1 MGLVTFRVLICD
13 DSSFAR
19 KQMARAL
26 PAGMAGALSFATDG
40 RDALEIVH
48 RDKPDL
54 MLLDLNM
61 PVMDGYQV
69 LAALQAEHSPVQV
82 VVVSGDIQPEAQ
94 KRVKKLGAIGFI
106 KKPTNPLELL
116 PYLQQ
121 IGIDLG
127 AEAQAPPMDAELD
140 IPVDAMDSYQE
151 MVNVAMGRAGALL
164 AGVLGNFIQ
173 LSIPKVNMF
182 EGGELHMTLTHV
194 TARDTVHAVCQG
206 FVARDLAGEAIL
218 IFNDAS
224 FEDLGKLLQ
233 RDGDI
238 DEMAKTELL
247 MDMAN
252 LLIGACLKGISDQL
266 ERPFSEGRP
275 VILGRNA
282 RLDDMLAGRHSLWRP
297 TLAVEIGY
305 RVEHHNINCDL
316 LLLFTQDSLPTLDRQ
331 LTALGGRP

>member
-1 MGLVTFRVLICD
+1 MTFRVLICD

-26 PAGMAGALSFATDG
+26 PAGLAGALTFATDG
-40 RDALEIVH
+40 SEAMEVVH
-48 RDKPDL
+48 RDHPDL

-61 PVMDGYQV
+61 PVMDGYEV
-69 LAALQAEHSPVQV
+69 LAALQSEHHPVQV
-82 VVVSGDIQPEAQ
+82 VVVSGDIQAAAQ
-94 KRVKKLGAIGFI
+94 QRVRELGAIGFI
-106 KKPTNPLELL
+106 KKPTNPRELL
-116 PYLQQ
+116 PYLEQL
-121 IGIDLG
+121 GVDLG
-127 AEAQAPPMDAELD
+127 AEPHTPPLDAELD
-140 IPVDAMDSYQE
+140 IPVDAMDSYRE

-164 AGVLGNFIQ
+164 AGVLGSFVE
-173 LSIPKVNMF
+173 LSIPQVNLF

-194 TARDTVHAVCQG
+194 TGRDTVHAVCQG

-224 FEDLGKLLQ
+224 FDDLGKLLQ
-233 RDGDI
+233 RDGEI
-238 DEMAKTELL
+238 DAGDKTELL
-247 MDMAN
+247 MDLAN

-266 ERPFSEGRP
+266 ERPFSEARP

-282 RLDDMLAGRHSLWRP
+282 RLDEMLASRHSLWRP

-305 RVEHHNINCDL
+305 RVEDHNISCEL

-331 LTALGGRP
+331 LAALEFQA

>member
-1 MGLVTFRVLICD
+1 MTFRVLICD

-19 KQMARAL
+19 KQMARSL

-40 RDALEIVH
+40 REALAMLRE
-48 RDKPDL
+48 DPPDL

-69 LAALQAEHSPVQV
+69 LETLHAENSPVQV
-82 VVVSGDIQPEAQ
+82 VVVSGDVQAEAQ
-94 KRVKKLGAIGFI
+94 QRVMALGALGFI
-106 KKPTNPLELL
+106 KKPTNPRELL
-116 PYLQQ
+116 PYLKQM
-121 IGIDLG
+121 GIEAG
-127 AEAQAPPMDAELD
+127 EEAESPPLDAELD

-151 MVNVAMGRAGALL
+151 MVNIAMGRAGALL
-164 AGVLGNFIQ
+164 AGVLGNFIE

-182 EGGELHMTLTHV
+182 EGGELQMTLTEV
-194 TARDTVHAVCQG
+194 TGRDTVHAVCQG

-224 FEDLGKLLQ
+224 FEDLGKLLH
-233 RDGDI
+233 RDREI
-238 DEMAKTELL
+238 DEPAKTELL

-282 RLDDMLAGRHSLWRP
+282 RLDEMLASRHSRWRP
-297 TLAVEIGY
+297 TLAVEIDY
-305 RVEHHNINCDL
+305 RVEGYNINCDL

-331 LTALGGRP
+331 LAALAIHP

>member
-1 MGLVTFRVLICD
+1 MTFRVLICD

-26 PAGMAGALSFATDG
+26 PAGLAGALSFATDG
-40 RDALEIVH
+40 REALEIVD
-48 RDKPDL
+48 REPLDL
-54 MLLDLNM
+54 ILLDLNM
-61 PVMDGYQV
+61 PGVDGYQV
-69 LAALQAEHSPVQV
+69 LASLQANHSPVHV

-94 KRVKKLGAIGFI
+94 RRVRELGAIGFI
-106 KKPTNPLELL
+106 KKPTRPADLL
-116 PYLQQ
+116 PYLRQ
-121 IGIDLG
+121 LG
-127 AEAQAPPMDAELD
+127 VELAADDTRPLEDAQLD
-140 IPVDAMDSYQE
+140 ISVDAMDSYQE
-151 MVNVAMGRAGALL
+151 LVNVAMGRAGALL
-164 AGVLGNFIQ
+164 AGVLGNFIE
-173 LSIPKVNMF
+173 LSIPTLNLF
-182 EGGELHMTLTHV
+182 EGGELHMTLAHV
-194 TARDTVHAVCQG
+194 TGRDNVHAVSQG

-224 FEDLGKLLQ
+224 FADLGRLLR
-233 RDGDI
+233 RDDAEI
-238 DEMAKTELL
+238 DDMLKTELL

-282 RLDDMLAGRHSLWRP
+282 RLDEMLAGRHSLWRP

-305 RVEHHNINCDL
+305 RVEGHDINCDL

-331 LTALGGRP
+331 LAVLGELA

>member
-1 MGLVTFRVLICD
+1 MTFRVLICD

-26 PAGMAGALSFATDG
+26 PAGMAGALSFAVDG
-40 RDALEIVH
+40 KEALEIVD
-48 RDKPDL
+48 REALDL
-54 MLLDLNM
+54 ILLDLNM
-61 PVMDGYQV
+61 PGVDGYQV
-69 LAALQAEHSPVQV
+69 LSTLQEAQHPVHV

-94 KRVKKLGAIGFI
+94 RRVKELGAMGFI
-106 KKPTNPLELL
+106 KKPTHPADLL

-121 IGIDLG
+121 LGIELAAGDTRPP
-127 AEAQAPPMDAELD
+127 EDAQLD

-151 MVNVAMGRAGALL
+151 LVNVAMGRAGALL
-164 AGVLGNFIQ
+164 AGVLGNFIE
-173 LSIPKVNMF
+173 LSIPKVNLF
-182 EGGELHMTLTHV
+182 EGGELHMTLSHV
-194 TARDTVHAVCQG
+194 TGRDNVHAVSQG

-224 FEDLGKLLQ
+224 FVDLARLLHREDAT
-233 RDGDI
+233 DI
-238 DEMAKTELL
+238 DDMTKTELL

-305 RVEHHNINCDL
+305 CVEGHDINCDL

-331 LTALGGRP
+331 LAALGGLA

>member
-1 MGLVTFRVLICD
+1 MTFRVLICD

-26 PAGMAGALSFATDG
+26 PAGLAGALSFATDG
-40 RDALEIVH
+40 REALEIVQ
-48 RDKPDL
+48 RDTPDL

-69 LAALQAEHSPVQV
+69 LAALQDAHSPVEV
-82 VVVSGDIQPEAQ
+82 VVVSGDIQHQAQ
-94 KRVKKLGAIGFI
+94 NRVKALGALGFI
-106 KKPTNPLELL
+106 KKPTNPLDLL
-116 PYLQQ
+116 PYLKQ
-121 IGIDLG
+121 IGIDLDEA
-127 AEAQAPPMDAELD
+127 AESPPMDAELD

-151 MVNVAMGRAGALL
+151 LINVAMGRAGALL
-164 AGVLGNFIQ
+164 AGVLDNFVQ
-173 LSIPKVNMF
+173 LSIPRVNMF

-194 TARDTVHAVCQG
+194 TARETVHAVCQG

-224 FEDLGKLLQ
+224 FEDLGKLLH
-233 RDGDI
+233 RDGKI
-238 DEMAKTELL
+238 DDMAKTELL
-247 MDMAN
+247 MDLSN
-252 LLIGACLKGISDQL
+252 LLIGSCLKGISDQL

-282 RLDDMLAGRHSLWRP
+282 RLDDMLASRHNLWRP

-305 RVEHHNINCDL
+305 RVEDHNINCDL

-331 LTALGGRP
+331 LAALGGPR